1 MRVIALS
8 GSDNLVELPGDKVI
22 HTEYLITTSR
32 AFKNYVSLIL
42 HCLCNATDYLLSGV
56 N

>member
-8 GSDNLVELPGDKVI
+8 GSGNLVELPGDKVI
-22 HTEYLITTSR
+22 HMEHLMTTPR

-42 HCLCNATDYLLSGV
+42 HCLCDATDCLLSGV